1 MTMLLALVTPAS
13 VTKVVIAAAA
23 GAGIGALHF
32 CVLWW
37 SLKAGGGALR
47 FAVLAALRWSLTIAL
62 FVVLALLG
70 APALVAGALGL
81 LAVRHIVLRRI
92 GTRI

>member
-1 MTMLLALVTPAS
+1 MTMLLALVTPAA
-13 VTKVVIAAAA
+13 VAKVILAAAA

-37 SLKAGGGALR
+37 SLRTGGGALR
-47 FAVLAALRWSLTIAL
+47 FAGLAALRWSLTIAL
-62 FVVLALLG
+62 FVALALVG

-81 LAVRHIVLRRI
+81 LAVRHLVLRRI